1 MKSFSLLTLLFL
13 VGIQLCNAQ
22 ERLPDGGGAV
32 EVPKDDISEF
42 LRSEIQQLLTHN
54 IDSLLEAGTL
64 SRAKSVEVELQ
75 WPLKSAQHL
84 FDYNYHGISN
94 FVDLNSEFPDQITDY
109 TCGTRSYDLE
119 SGYNHAGTDFFTW
132 PFSWIKM
139 ADDDVE
145 IVAAASGVI
154 VAKSDG
160 NDDRSC
166 SFNGSNWNAVYV
178 RHADGSVAWYGHMK
192 KNSTT
197 EKAVGEQVEAGEFLG
212 IVGSSGNSTGPHLH
226 FELQDSDGNIVDPF
240 KGECNAIEKSLWEVQ
255 RDYYDS
261 SVNAVRTHGAGPV
274 FNSCPTPA
282 IPNLKDAFLQG
293 DQIVNAGYYRDQL
306 EGQTS
311 FYSVIMPSGNTLW
324 NWSHA
329 LSEVPHY
336 AASYWWWSNQ
346 LPADAELGVW
356 KYQISFLNE
365 IYTHEFTVSNEN
377 TKPMAVTLQNPMHEA
392 ETKEDTEVL
401 RWLPLADANEYELVI
416 STDANF
422 SEDTDQFTLTD
433 RMYELNNLEQGITYF
448 WRVRAKN
455 THGNGDWSQTWSFNT
470 GVSTTSESSETNNIP
485 SEYILSQNYPNPFN
499 PTTQISYDIPNAG
512 NVTLVVYNLL
522 GKEVESLVHRVHNPG
537 SYTVT
542 FDAKNLPS
550 GIYYY
555 KLTAGHIVEMKPMT
569 LIK

>member
-1 MKSFSLLTLLFL
+1 MKSFTLLILLFIT
-13 VGIQLCNAQ
+13 GIQFCYAQ
-22 ERLPDGGGAV
+22 VRQPDGGGAI
-32 EVPKDDISEF
+32 ELPKDEISESV
-42 LRSEIQQLLTHN
+42 RAEIQKLLTRN
-54 IDSLLEAGTL
+54 TDSLLEAGVL
-64 SRAKSVEVELQ
+64 SRAKGVEVELQ

-94 FVDLNSEFPDQITDY
+94 FVDLNSEFPNQITDY

-139 ADDDVE
+139 EDDDVE
-145 IVAAASGVI
+145 IVAAAPGVI
-154 VAKSDG
+154 IGKSDG

-178 RHADGSVAWYGHMK
+178 RHVDGSVAWYGHMK

-197 EKAVGEQVEAGEFLG
+197 EKAVGEQVEAGEYLG

-226 FELQDSDGNIVDPF
+226 FELQDSEGNIVDPF
-240 KGECNAIEKSLWEVQ
+240 KGECNAIAKSLWEGQ
-255 RDYYDS
+255 RNYFDS

-293 DQIVNAGYYRDQL
+293 DQIVTAAYYRDQL
-306 EGQTS
+306 EGQNS
-311 FYSVIMPSGNTLW
+311 FYTVTSPSGNILW
-324 NWSHA
+324 GWNHS

-336 AASYWWWSNQ
+336 AASYWWWSFE
-346 LPADAELGVW
+346 LPDDVEVGVW
-356 KYQISFLNE
+356 KFDITFQNE
-365 IYTHEFTVSNEN
+365 VFTHGFTVSDET
-377 TKPMAVTLQNPMHEA
+377 TKPMAVTLQNPIHET
-392 ETKEDTEVL
+392 ETKGDKEVL

-433 RMYELNNLEQGITYF
+433 RMYELNDLGEGITYF

-470 GVSTTSESSETNNIP
+470 GVSTSNEPSESMHNP
-485 SEYILSQNYPNPFN
+485 SEYVLSQNYPNPFN
-499 PTTQISYDIPNAG
+499 PTTQISYILPKAG
-512 NVTLVVYNLL
+512 KVTLVVYNLL
-522 GKEVESLVHRVHNPG
+522 GKEIESLVNRVQNPG

-542 FDAKNLPS
+542 FDAKDLPS

-555 KLTAGHIVEMKPMT
+555 KLNVGDVTEIKPMT